1 MYNGVQGQEGKAGS
15 SGKRW
20 WRKKKKKEV
29 VEVAWTKVV
38 PVEMMKNGQDRDR
51 LRGKTNKT

>member
-1 MYNGVQGQEGKAGS
+1 MECRGRKGKQGAQARGG
-15 SGKRW
+15 GG
-20 WRKKKKKEV
+20 KKKEV

>member
-1 MYNGVQGQEGKAGS
+1 MECRGRKGKQGAQARGG
-15 SGKRW
+15 GG
-20 WRKKKKKEV
+20 KKKKKEV

-51 LRGKTNKT
+51 LIGKTNKT

>member
-20 WRKKKKKEV
+20 WRKKKKEV

>member
-1 MYNGVQGQEGKAGS
+1 MVEE
-15 SGKRW
+15 
-20 WRKKKKKEV
+20 KKKKEV